1 MRSLDEV
8 LDERLRERVIS
19 GLNEL
24 DEDRFKSLVI
34 ALLENLGLEVN
45 AAVISEDTVRI
56 EARGEEG
63 PYLVTASQRKEKIS
77 INSLR
82 KLREKAD
89 FVERLPV
96 IVSTHEMSEEAKFF
110 ADENDIAHADLS
122 KLIDLLSKFGMEDRV
137 LTDVDRHIL
146 EEEGGRF
153 LPSRGRY
160 DSLIKTAEND
170 MKEGRY
176 GESLNKLEKAIELK
190 PNQDSVWR
198 MKARVLHAKGD
209 LEAAI
214 VSCRWAS
221 HLDSSNPSNWYL
233 LALLLHE
240 NGDFE
245 EELDAYDSTLKLNP
259 RMAAAL
265 INKGATLFE
274 LERLDESLKTFDR
287 LVQLF
292 PRDPMGYNNRALV
305 RKSMGQH
312 QKALADLDTALS
324 FDPENLDALQNRASI
339 FTDRGE
345 EEEAIQAWRDI
356 LALDRTKPRIWME
369 LGMVQMEA
377 GLFEDAARSFAVAA
391 SLDPDLEDASD
402 QRDKAL
408 EAAGIIEGGETGE
421 DTICRRYMDASL
433 LLEAIGDI
441 EGSLSEVDKCLELE
455 PSNPQALLRR
465 SHILMETGNFEEAL
479 ASVGDS
485 GRRSSSTESLL
496 DLEALMHRMGRLAES
511 TGILEMIRDSPE
523 ALRRKCIVLL
533 EQRDPRRATECFKRL
548 GEGELEESIGA
559 IALIGDG
566 KAEYALLSLDKLLEI
581 YPRSPWLLSAQG
593 VATRMKGDL
602 DRAEDIFRE
611 VVEIEPGYSDAWNDL
626 GCILYLKGENEDAEK
641 CFRQALLTKQMPLY
655 LTNLGF
661 CQLALEDVEG
671 ARESFLSALR
681 MEQTPEAINGMGIV
695 SERNKEL
702 VRAIEFY
709 EVALQRA
716 PGFSDARMNKERVA
730 KLLEE

>member
-1 MRSLDEV
+1 MRSLDEI

-19 GLNEL
+19 GLNKL
-24 DEDRFKSLVI
+24 DEDRFKSFVI
-34 ALLENLGLEVN
+34 ALLENLGLEVS

-56 EARGEEG
+56 EALGKDGR
-63 PYLVTASQRKEKIS
+63 YLVTASQSKEKTS

-96 IVSTHEMSEEAKFF
+96 MISTHEMSEETKFF
-110 ADENDIAHADLS
+110 ADENDIAYADLS
-122 KLIDLLSKFGMEDRV
+122 KLINLLSKFGMEDRV
-137 LTDVDRHIL
+137 LSDVDRHIL

-160 DSLIKTAEND
+160 DSLIKAAEND
-170 MKEGRY
+170 LREGRY
-176 GESLNKLEKAIELK
+176 SESLSKLEKAIELK

-209 LEAAI
+209 IEGA
-214 VSCRWAS
+214 VGSCRWAS
-221 HLDSSNPSNWYL
+221 QLDSSNPGNWYL

-240 NGDFE
+240 SGDFE
-245 EELDAYDSTLKLNP
+245 EELAAYDSTLKLNP

-274 LERLDESLKTFDR
+274 LERLDEALKIFDQ

-305 RKSMGQH
+305 RKAMGQH
-312 QKALADLDTALS
+312 QKALTDLDMALS
-324 FDPENLDALQNRASI
+324 FDPDNLDALQNRASI
-339 FTDRGE
+339 FTERGE
-345 EEEAIQAWRDI
+345 EEKAIQAWRDI
-356 LALDRTKPRIWME
+356 LALDRSRPKIWME
-369 LGMVQMEA
+369 LGSVQMDA

-391 SLDPDLEDASD
+391 SLDPDLEDASIE
-402 QRDKAL
+402 RDRAL

-433 LLEAIGDI
+433 LLDAMGDL

-455 PSNPQALLRR
+455 PSNPHALLRR
-465 SHILMETGNFEEAL
+465 SHILMELGNFEEAL

-496 DLEALMHRMGRLAES
+496 DLEALMHRMSRFTES
-511 TGILEMIRDSPE
+511 MGILEKVGDSPE
-523 ALRRKCIVLL
+523 ALRRKCLVLL
-533 EQRDPRRATECFKRL
+533 EQRDPRRAMECSKQLR
-548 GEGELEESIGA
+548 EGELEEAIGA
-559 IALIGDG
+559 IAMIGNG
-566 KAEYALLSLDKLLEI
+566 KADYALLNLDRLLKT

-593 VATRMKGDL
+593 VASRMKGDL

-611 VVEIEPGYSDAWNDL
+611 VVDIEPGYADAWNNL
-626 GCILYLKGENEDAEK
+626 GCALYLKDENEDAEK
-641 CFRQALLTKQMPLY
+641 CFRQALLTKKMPLY
-655 LTNLGF
+655 LSNLGF
-661 CQLALEDVEG
+661 CQLALEDIEG
-671 ARESFLSALR
+671 AKESFLSALR

-695 SERNKEL
+695 SERKKEFI
-702 VRAIEFY
+702 RAMEFY

-716 PGFSDARMNKERVA
+716 PEFSDARMNKERVA